1 MPLGC
6 YRGLVTPDQARLS
19 HAGGIWVTAGSDSFQ
34 SHNLCLKS
42 DKVDQAKW
50 DRTLLPPSL
59 SQLIMCECVYVHG
72 SIYVCVNISK
82 SHKTELR

>member
-1 MPLGC
+1 MS
-6 YRGLVTPDQARLS
+6 LVTPDQAPLS

-59 SQLIMCECVYVHG
+59 SQLIVNVSMCMGQYMCV
-72 SIYVCVNISK
+72 
-82 SHKTELR
+82 